1 MEKHHHLL
9 RFTPQ
14 TWALESSKYI
24 QKRVEDC
31 LNRSGECAVMLT
43 GGGSANKLYKEW
55 NRVSGFN
62 NLSRVNFFLGDERC
76 VPSDDQCSNY
86 QSIVKNLFPNGV
98 QNDCAFYKMYED
110 VEGLAHSIN
119 RYELLLPDFIDIL
132 LLTAGDDGHIAS
144 IFPDS
149 PILFD
154 ENKKIGSADAPV
166 GPQQRISIT
175 PKVIGGAR
183 EIIVLAPGKNKAI
196 IRNIALADPSNY
208 FELPVRLALEGTW
221 LTD

>member
-24 QKRVEDC
+24 QKRVEDY
-31 LNRSGECAVMLT
+31 LNGSGECTVMLT
-43 GGGSANKLYKEW
+43 GGGSAKKLYKEW
-55 NRVSGFN
+55 NGVSGFN
-62 NLSRVNFFLGDERC
+62 SLSMVNFFLGDERC

-98 QNDCAFYKMYED
+98 QDGCAFYKMYED
-110 VEGLAHSIN
+110 VEGIAYSIN

-154 ENKKIGSADAPV
+154 DNKKIGSADAPV
-166 GPQQRISIT
+166 APQKRISIT
-175 PKVIGGAR
+175 PKVIRGAR

>member
-24 QKRVEDC
+24 QERVENC
-31 LNRSGECAVMLT
+31 LTRNGECTVMLT

-55 NRVSGFN
+55 NKVLGFK
-62 NLSRVNFFLGDERC
+62 NLSGVKFFLGDERC
-76 VPSDDQCSNY
+76 VPSDDECSNY
-86 QSIVKNLFPNGV
+86 GSIIKNLFSDGV
-98 QNDCAFYKMYED
+98 QDGCSFYKMYEY
-110 VEGLAHSIN
+110 VEGLAYSIN

-144 IFPDS
+144 IFPDGQILSNENNKVRLVDS
-149 PILFD
+149 P
-154 ENKKIGSADAPV
+154 V
-166 GPQQRISIT
+166 CPQRRITIT
-175 PKVIGGAR
+175 RKVIGGAR
-183 EIIVLAPGKNKAI
+183 EVIVLAPGKNKAI
-196 IRNIALADPSNY
+196 IRNIALAHPSNY

-221 LTD
+221 LAD

>member
-24 QKRVEDC
+24 QERVENC
-31 LNRSGECAVMLT
+31 LIRNGECSVMLT

-55 NRVSGFN
+55 NMVSGFK
-62 NLSRVNFFLGDERC
+62 NLSEVKFFLGDERC
-76 VPSDDQCSNY
+76 VPSDDKCSNY
-86 QSIVKNLFPNGV
+86 ESIIKNLFPNGV
-98 QNDCAFYKMYED
+98 QDGCAFYKMYED
-110 VEGLAHSIN
+110 VEGLAYSIK

-149 PILFD
+149 PILSN
-154 ENKKIGSADAPV
+154 EKNKVGSADAPV
-166 GPQQRISIT
+166 GPQRRITIT
-175 PKVIGGAR
+175 RKVIGGAK

-196 IRNIALADPSNY
+196 IRNIALAHPSNY
-208 FELPVRLALEGTW
+208 FELPVRLALEGIW
-221 LTD
+221 LVD